1 MLTHNPQIVLRVA
14 AGGKA
19 SALGRVFVSVP
30 PRRPHQNP
38 GQAEAKGA
46 SDRRGVPASDA
57 SKCAESKASLS
68 EIGRAHV

>member
-30 PRRPHQNP
+30 PAAPIRTP
-38 GQAEAKGA
+38 GRAEAKGG

-57 SKCAESKASLS
+57 SKCAESKALS
-68 EIGRAHV
+68 MSQMKGA